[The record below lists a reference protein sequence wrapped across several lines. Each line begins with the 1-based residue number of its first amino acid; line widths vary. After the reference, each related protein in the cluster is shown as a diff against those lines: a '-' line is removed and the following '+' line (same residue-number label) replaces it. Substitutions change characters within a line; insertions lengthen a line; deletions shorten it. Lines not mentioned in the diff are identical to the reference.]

1 MPLFDP
7 AVCGDVDP
15 GQSAYVGLRHVVLLA
30 HTADLFSHLAAA
42 GEDPF
47 VGWSG
52 AGHPSTLTT
61 T

>member
-1 MPLFDP
+1 
-7 AVCGDVDP
+7 
-15 GQSAYVGLRHVVLLA
+15 VLLA